1 MFPPPCPRANSPTCP
16 CQVRPLSLLT
26 HAVLCSRA
34 KIPDGSSSC
43 VHSHPTP
50 WDVGWRVLTN
60 GLYYLC
66 LAGTEVQLENS
77 WKHLPL
83 DEFRSP
89 PSAARS
95 LPPSRQEVEKG
106 SWFLRF
112 CPRPLRTLIPR
123 ARQGWPR
130 LGSAL
135 SCVKTGSWIFC
146 WQRKNISQPFKAS
159 EKQEVHW
166 KTGDPGIYYF

>member
-1 MFPPPCPRANSPTCP
+1 M
-16 CQVRPLSLLT
+16 SLLT

-34 KIPDGSSSC
+34 KIPGGSSSC

-50 WDVGWRVLTN
+50 WDVGWQVLTN
-60 GLYYLC
+60 VLYYLS
-66 LAGTEVQLENS
+66 LVGTEVQLENS

-83 DEFRSP
+83 DEFWSP

-95 LPPSRQEVEKG
+95 LPPSWREAEKG

-112 CPRPLRTLIPR
+112 CPRPLRTPVPG
-123 ARQGWPR
+123 ARQGWQR

-135 SCVKTGSWIFC
+135 SCVETSSWIFC
-146 WQRKNISQPFKAS
+146 LQRKKSHNLLKPQRSRRCIGKRVILGF
-159 EKQEVHW
+159 VIFDNLITLGLTH
-166 KTGDPGIYYF
+166 GF